1 LKNKIGILLLIV
13 TLTTVAFMVWVFKS
27 ANTSKAEIFV
37 KTGDNSDSLYLN
49 LIKSGGL
56 KKSWTFNIVKSIME
70 MDKIYSGKYQ
80 ITEGM
85 NNRALFNM
93 FKYGNQVEVK
103 IRLGNNVF
111 PYEIFGA
118 LGRKFESDSVSFEN
132 AVYNANKLKAL
143 SLDSASAIA
152 LFWADTY
159 QFPWTISA
167 DKVVDYFINDQ
178 QKFWNSERFNK
189 LVKTGLHSTK
199 EVYILASIVEKE
211 VMKADE
217 MPIIA
222 GVYINRLKIGMP
234 LQADPTLKYASG
246 IKFMRRVTGILDI
259 ESPYNTYKNTGFPPG
274 PIGLATKKGVDA
286 VLNFLE
292 HDYLYFCAKEDF
304 SGRHY
309 FTNSYTEHL
318 KNAKLYRAALD
329 AKGVK

>member
-1 LKNKIGILLLIV
+1 MKNKIGAILLIT
-13 TLTTVAFMVWVFKS
+13 TLAVVAFTVWVFS
-27 ANTSKAEIFV
+27 GTNTNKAEVFV
-37 KTGDNSDSLYLN
+37 KTGDNSDSLFLN
-49 LIKSGGL
+49 LVKSGGL
-56 KKSWTFNIVKSIME
+56 KKIWTFDIVKSIMQ
-70 MDKIYSGKYQ
+70 MDKIYPGKYQ
-80 ITEGM
+80 ISENM

-93 FKYGNQVEVK
+93 FKYGNHVEVK

-111 PYEIFGA
+111 PNEIFGA
-118 LGRKFESDSVSFEN
+118 FGRKFETDSVDFEK
-132 AVYNANKLKAL
+132 AVYNTTKLKAL

-159 QFPWTISA
+159 QFPWTVSA

-211 VMKADE
+211 VMRADE
-217 MPIIA
+217 MATIA

-246 IKFMRRVTGILDI
+246 IKLMRRVTGILDI
-259 ESPYNTYKNTGFPPG
+259 ESPYNTYKNRGLPPG

-286 VLNFLE
+286 VLNFLD

-309 FTNSYTEHL
+309 FTKSYVEHL